1 MSIILQLFGKWFQK
15 EDVQKIFYTLF
26 QIPKS
31 GPINLPPV
39 KTGYENGKQRIDG
52 VYRSYSRRW
61 FLLWT
66 VTLLNVANYA
76 HWISYAS
83 VYSKGIY
90 QYCTINTLQ
99 TYLIRKYIK
108 T

>member
-1 MSIILQLFGKWFQK
+1 MILQVVKRFQK
-15 EDVQKIFYTLF
+15 EGVQNIFHTLF

-31 GPINLPPV
+31 GAINLPPV
-39 KTGYENGKQRIDG
+39 KAGYENGKPGIDG

-83 VYSKGIY
+83 VYSKGIF
-90 QYCTINTLQ
+90 QYCTIHALQ
-99 TYLIRKYIK
+99 TDSHVELK